1 MKLTLTIQDVEDKK
15 TKTTFLGLF
24 GSLTTDQHVET
35 HKKLLKQ
42 YNKNYLNYS
51 KAVQE
56 NEETREI
63 EPIKPEVQTINFVTT
78 LKDVRGLEAIV
89 NNIIKE
95 ATKL

>member
-42 YNKNYLNYS
+42 YL
-51 KAVQE
+51 
-56 NEETREI
+56 
-63 EPIKPEVQTINFVTT
+63 
-78 LKDVRGLEAIV
+78 LL
-89 NNIIKE
+89 
-95 ATKL
+95 L